1 MNKFQDIP
9 MYTPEPDLNI
19 PFDIIIKIL
28 LLLFILIVISI
39 IISIV
44 RKKLIKV
51 KGKIMN
57 EEKFEK
63 TIKDLK
69 WFSIILLGWKFIDFA
84 ILCSQIKIYSFV
96 LVYFIIYYIIRMT
109 LLMVTIIE
117 CNKKKI
123 YGPIVGI
130 IDSILLQFPFKM
142 IIINAILGIACLI
155 ECISLI
161 RYMSKDNKQK

>member
-28 LLLFILIVISI
+28 LLLFIFMVISI

-44 RKKLIKV
+44 ENKKLIKV
-51 KGKIMN
+51 EGKIMN

-69 WFSIILLGWKFIDFA
+69 WFSIILL
-84 ILCSQIKIYSFV
+84 V
-96 LVYFIIYYIIRMT
+96 LQLIGLVIICLQAPINTVVLISYIIQMI
-109 LLMVTIIE
+109 LLVVTIVG
-117 CNKKKI
+117 CNQKKI
-123 YGPIVGI
+123 YGPIFGVI
-130 IDSILLQFPFKM
+130 VSILLILPLPIS
-142 IIINAILGIACLI
+142 IIDMVLGIACLI
-155 ECISLI
+155 ECINLI
-161 RYMSKDNKQK
+161 RYMSKENKQK